1 MQLTYQEELGVEEKI
16 LGEVINKKAGLETV
30 RWELNNPDS
39 ISRRQR
45 KVEQEVK
52 KKEKKTM
59 NEVLQSA
66 IEEQIV

>member
-16 LGEVINKKAGLETV
+16 LGEKINKKAGLETV
-30 RWELNNPDS
+30 RGELNNPDS

-52 KKEKKTM
+52 KKKKMMM

-66 IEEQIV
+66 IEE